1 MSNFL
6 VVLCLLFSIT
16 VSAQRASWKRAGRAE
31 KVWVLSHPFV
41 AKKAFRVTQRV
52 LEVMDSLKKAS
63 YFKGNTRSGSKAD
76 AVRHAYWMA
85 RLTTTIGK
93 RRALKLGEAHE
104 KKNKKDF
111 ENGILEEQLLP
122 DQAAMCM
129 DLKNN
134 KAGSELAELST
145 PMLELVL
152 KALKNGELYW
162 IKQNDN
168 GAFLDENNEVIP
180 LEEWSGKWKN
190 KRVLVPT
197 NL

>member
-1 MSNFL
+1 MSNVL
-6 VVLCLLFSIT
+6 VALCLLFS
-16 VSAQRASWKRAGRAE
+16 VAASAQRAAWKRAGTAE

-52 LEVMDSLKKAS
+52 LEVRDSLKKAS

-85 RLTTTIGK
+85 RLTTSIGK

-111 ENGILEEQLLP
+111 DNGILEEQFLP
-122 DQAAMCM
+122 DQAAMQM

-134 KAGSELAELST
+134 AKGAEIGLNKAKPLDE
-145 PMLELVL
+145 VL
-152 KALKNGELYW
+152 KALQSGELFW
-162 IKQNDN
+162 IKQNEK
-168 GAFLDENNEVIP
+168 GEFLDRNNQVIP
-180 LEEWSGKWKN
+180 LKEWSGKWEN
-190 KRVLVPT
+190 ERVLVPT
-197 NL
+197 SL